1 MGILLQIVTGSTD
14 SVSSSVQTTAA
25 TTTSVAAPITQAP
38 AEASIPL
45 WELAVK
51 GGPVMIPIA
60 LCSIIAVY
68 LIVERYLAIRK
79 SAKVDPNFMNSIR
92 DFIGNGNVDAAKAL
106 CKNTTGPIARM
117 IEKGINRLGKP
128 TREIENAIESA
139 GKLEIYNMERN
150 LGYLSTI
157 AGIAPMFGFLGTIF
171 GVIQIFYQISLQ
183 NSLEIDTISG
193 GLYVKMITSG
203 AGLFV
208 GMIAYAGFHFLT
220 QYVDRV
226 INKMEITA
234 VQFIDLL
241 EEPTK

>member
-1 MGILLQIVTGSTD
+1 MSLLLQIVAPNSPQPD
-14 SVSSSVQTTAA
+14 EVSMS
-25 TTTSVAAPITQAP
+25 
-38 AEASIPL
+38 L
-45 WELAVK
+45 WELLVK
-51 GGPVMIPIA
+51 GGPIMIPIA
-60 LCSIIAVY
+60 LCSVVAVY
-68 LIVERYLAIRK
+68 LIVDRFLAIRK
-79 SAKVDPNFMNSIR
+79 AAKVDPNFMNSIR
-92 DFIGNGNVDAAKAL
+92 DFMGSGNVEAAKAL
-106 CKNTTGPIARM
+106 CKNTKGPIAHM
-117 IEKGINRLGKP
+117 IGKGISRLGKP

-139 GKLEIYNMERN
+139 GKLEVYNMERN

-171 GVIQIFYQISLQ
+171 GVIQIFYEISLQ
-183 NSLEIDTISG
+183 NSLEIGTISS

-208 GMIAYAGFHFLT
+208 GMIAYAGFNFLT

-234 VQFIDLL
+234 VDFIDLL